1 MNFKVLQRELLLSLT
16 ILIYH
21 ATSFSQSDTV
31 FKPGGKIIL
40 QVFDRTIYNATSGTY
55 GMYINRAFLGYSY
68 QFASKW
74 SGTIVIDAGN
84 PTVFGNLQVKDTTG
98 TNMETSYLYNEG
110 SVYTSFLKFAFIE
123 YNPAKTIKIQAG
135 GILQN
140 HYITQEKFWGYRF
153 VLQTFQDLYF
163 KTPSSDMGIIAYFTP
178 VELVSIDAAI
188 TNGDGMRFNRSSWG
202 NPKFAGGITV
212 TPVKGLTLRA
222 YYDNYKGNVA
232 PNTANQQ
239 LFSIFT
245 GYKFRNRFR
254 IGAEYNYHK
263 NHNHIAG
270 QDLYGPSI
278 YGSYL
283 INKKLDFFAR
293 IDLLQSNITEDNP
306 DQWNFQ
312 KDGQLYMGGISYYPV
327 KGISL
332 SLSYQG
338 WNPQDQTTFISN
350 IALCFEFKL

>member
-1 MNFKVLQRELLLSLT
+1 MLSWT
-16 ILIYH
+16 ILFFQ
-21 ATSFSQSDTV
+21 TNGVGQSDST
-31 FKPGGKIIL
+31 FNPSGKIIV
-40 QVFDRTIYNATSGTY
+40 QVFDRTIYNATAGTY

-68 QFASKW
+68 QFAPQW
-74 SGTIVIDAGN
+74 SGTIVIDAGS
-84 PTVFGNLQVKDTTG
+84 PTVFGNLQVKDTAG
-98 TNMETSYLYNEG
+98 SNMETSYLYNEG

-123 YNPAKTIKIQAG
+123 YNPTNIIKIQAG

-140 HYITQEKFWGYRF
+140 HYITQEKFWGYRYI
-153 VLQTFQDLYF
+153 LQTFQDLYF
-163 KTPSSDMGIIAYFTP
+163 KTPSTDLGIIAYFTP
-178 VELVSIDAAI
+178 VEMVSIDAAI
-188 TNGDGMRFNRSSWG
+188 TNGDGIRFNRTSWSY
-202 NPKFAGGITV
+202 PKFAGGITIK
-212 TPVKGLTLRA
+212 PVKGLTLRA

-239 LFSIFT
+239 LFSVFT
-245 GYKFRNRFR
+245 GYKFRDKFR

-263 NHNHIAG
+263 NHNHIQG

-278 YGSYL
+278 YGSYIL
-283 INKKLDFFAR
+283 NKKLEFFAR
-293 IDLLQSNITEDNP
+293 FDLLQSNAIEGNEDP
-306 DQWNFQ
+306 WNYQ

-338 WNPQDQTTFISN
+338 WNPQNQTAFTSN